1 MNIDK
6 ILEQAYERMEEQ
18 FDINTQAPH
27 EKIYQTL
34 AFAKNNLNSCVFA
47 YVNYYMG
54 IFEGLFHT
62 LFLEEFD
69 AYPTLEEQNFMR
81 ESFEQSKWKKFKDK
95 VKEHALKDFKSDE

>member
-1 MNIDK
+1 
-6 ILEQAYERMEEQ
+6 
-18 FDINTQAPH
+18 
-27 EKIYQTL
+27 
-34 AFAKNNLNSCVFA
+34 
-47 YVNYYMG
+47 MG